1 MYRVTFNKEPDG
13 RFWMENRAV
22 DEQFDPHSFFN
33 LPTALEVFQPTLPKI
48 LKRRP
53 EMIASNQQ
61 IQIQV
66 QNQLGQILRITCQ
79 VLFNLHF

>member
-33 LPTALEVFQPTLPKI
+33 LPTTKPEV
-48 LKRRP
+48 
-53 EMIASNQQ
+53 IASNQQ